1 MDNKIEEFEN
11 VLESLNALGVTV
23 VGNQDSVVSIGDFN
37 KFQRLQ
43 NAIHLLGKKIDELKN
58 DYDHLSYREGHFM
71 ATGTYEN

>member
-1 MDNKIEEFEN
+1 MDNKIEEFES

-43 NAIHLLGKKIDELKN
+43 NAINLLGKKIDKLT
-58 DYDHLSYREGHFM
+58 H
-71 ATGTYEN
+71 EN